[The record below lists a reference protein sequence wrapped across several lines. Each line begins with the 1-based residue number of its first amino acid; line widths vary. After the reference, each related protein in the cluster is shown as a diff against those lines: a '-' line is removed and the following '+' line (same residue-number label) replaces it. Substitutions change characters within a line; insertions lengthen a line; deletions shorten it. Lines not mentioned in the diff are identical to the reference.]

1 MFLQN
6 HLRPVYVSNETV
18 GPQPVHISSQSSFC
32 LTGWGRVWPCSSCS
46 STFPSSNAR
55 ALHRRQV
62 TFKVRRKLLF
72 KNFISPSWR
81 AFHICAGFCLCKLV
95 CGQCSHNY
103 HQAIIHFHFCAG
115 ALSLS
120 PLSRSTFTFTSV
132 QEHFHFHF
140 CGAAISLSP
149 LSRSTFTFASVQEH
163 QKHLICTPCSRAFPT
178 LQKLHRHQRAHA
190 RFLFIN

>member
-6 HLRPVYVSNETV
+6 HLRPGYVSNETV
-18 GPQPVHISSQSSFC
+18 GPQDVHISSQSSFC

-46 STFPSSNAR
+46 STFSSSNAR

-62 TFKVRRKLLF
+62 TFKVRKKLLF
-72 KNFISPSWR
+72 KYFVSPSWR
-81 AFHICAGFCLCKLV
+81 AFHIFAGFCLCKLV

-115 ALSLS
+115 AL
-120 PLSRSTFTFTSV
+120 
-132 QEHFHFHF
+132 
-140 CGAAISLSP
+140 SLSP